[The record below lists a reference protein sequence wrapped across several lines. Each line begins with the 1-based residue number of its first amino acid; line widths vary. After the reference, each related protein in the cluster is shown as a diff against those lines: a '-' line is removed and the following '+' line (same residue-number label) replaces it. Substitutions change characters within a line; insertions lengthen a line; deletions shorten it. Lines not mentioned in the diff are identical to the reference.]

1 MRVNGDRKITP
12 SAKVPDKYEVKNM
25 VFAKTDTLFLTAC
38 ECAKLKPTTRQGS
51 KWRNE
56 KGRAFACRF
65 EATSKM
71 KQGE

>member
-1 MRVNGDRKITP
+1 
-12 SAKVPDKYEVKNM
+12 VPDKYEVKNS
-25 VFAKTDTLFLTAC
+25 VFAKTDTLFNAAC
-38 ECAKLKPTTRQGS
+38 DLAKLKPTTRQGS

-56 KGRAFACRF
+56 KGKAYACRF